1 VCGFVLYVSISWEDT
16 MAKDKKEI
24 KKDILEM
31 FRTLENEEEGDI
43 LPPEL
48 LEADYYKRLNW
59 EEKRVYQNAV
69 NELISNGLVENVKG
83 SALSLKLTDKGADL
97 IY

>member
-1 VCGFVLYVSISWEDT
+1 

-24 KKDILEM
+24 KKDILDM
-31 FRTLENEEEGDI
+31 FRSLENEDGNV

-48 LEADYYKRLNW
+48 LETDYFKRLNW
-59 EEKRVYQNAV
+59 GEKSIYQDAV
-69 NELISNGLVENVKG
+69 KELISNGLVENVKG
-83 SALSLKLTDKGADL
+83 SVLNLKMTEKGADL

>member
-1 VCGFVLYVSISWEDT
+1 

-24 KKDILEM
+24 KKDILDM
-31 FRTLENEEEGDI
+31 FRTLENEESDV

-48 LEADYYKRLNW
+48 LESDYFKRLNW
-59 EEKRVYQNAV
+59 GEKQLYQNAV
-69 NELISNGLVENVKG
+69 KELISNGLVKNVKG
-83 SALSLKLTDKGADL
+83 SAISLKLTDKGADL

>member
-1 VCGFVLYVSISWEDT
+1 

-24 KKDILEM
+24 KKDILDM
-31 FRTLENEEEGDI
+31 FRSLESEDRDV

-48 LEADYYKRLNW
+48 LETDYFKRLNW
-59 EEKRVYQNAV
+59 DEKPLYEDAV
-69 NELISNGLVENVKG
+69 KELISNGLVENVRG
-83 SALSLKLTDKGADL
+83 SALKLKLTDKGADL

>member
-1 VCGFVLYVSISWEDT
+1 

-24 KKDILEM
+24 KKDILDL
-31 FRTLENEEEGDI
+31 FRTLENEEEDV

-48 LEADYYKRLNW
+48 LESDYFKRLNW
-59 EEKRVYQNAV
+59 EEKRLYQNAV
-69 NELISNGLVENVKG
+69 EELISNGLVENVKG

-97 IY
+97 IF